1 MIRAHFP
8 WRLFSRIV
16 LIQAVLVLVA
26 LTASAVAARY
36 FFKRQFIAQV
46 ESQLHVTLDV
56 LARDIPKTSDAAWCD
71 AHSSVGP
78 SENSL
83 RLTIIDD
90 SGKVL
95 CDSRHEAKT
104 MGNHNERPEV
114 VEARSSGFGQSLRLS
129 ATLGESMLYGAISLT
144 DRHVVLRGAM
154 PLAQLS
160 RSLRIFDT
168 SLAIFLVVIAAVIGG
183 LAVWAARS
191 LVFPIGRLLLKA
203 RSVLSINELL
213 SEEGSG
219 EEPFGELSDLETSLD
234 SIRRDLEAK
243 AERLNLQREEQAT
256 LMSAISDSILAV
268 DLEGAPLFYN
278 SRFMVMFGREKD
290 RDRNF
295 RLWEMF
301 RDPEILG
308 AFRTALKEGL
318 SNLVNAIPFEQES
331 GRKFFS
337 ISVSPLRRTSGDIYG
352 AVGIFHDVTE
362 LKLAEQIRIDFV
374 ANVSH
379 ELRTPLTAI
388 KGYADTLGHDIDQGR
403 PPEKEFIEIIMRNT
417 SRLMSL
423 INDLLDLSSL
433 ESNVEDLQKTLI
445 HTDEFTNRVLN
456 QMKGVF
462 EKKGHSVTIDS
473 QSPTV
478 LADPRRLEQ
487 VLVNLLDNAG
497 KYTPAGGKI
506 AVHWD
511 AGAAKT
517 EVLLKVVDSGPG
529 IPTKHHARLFERFYR
544 VDKARSRELG
554 GTGLGLAIVKHIM
567 QRHSGTVWVESTLG
581 QGSTFVCKF
590 PGGE

>member
-1 MIRAHFP
+1 MIRANFP

-16 LIQAVLVLVA
+16 LIQAILILVA
-26 LTASAVAARY
+26 LTASAFAARY
-36 FFKRQFIAQV
+36 FFKRQFIEQV
-46 ESQLHVTLDV
+46 ERQLHVTLDV
-56 LARDIPKTSDAAWCD
+56 LARDIPKNVAPGWCHD
-71 AHSSVGP
+71 HVALGA
-78 SENSL
+78 SENAL
-83 RLTIIDD
+83 RLTIISDNGEVFCD
-90 SGKVL
+90 SGHDPK
-95 CDSRHEAKT
+95 SME
-104 MGNHNERPEV
+104 NHGARPEV
-114 VEARSSGFGQSLRLS
+114 VEARHTGFGQSTRLS
-129 ATLGESMLYGAISLT
+129 ATLGESMLYGAVDLG
-144 DRHVVLRGAM
+144 DRHVVLRGAI

-160 RSLRIFDT
+160 RALSLFDT
-168 SLAIFLVVIAAVIGG
+168 SLAIFLVAIAAFIGG

-203 RSVLSINELL
+203 RSVLSIHERLG
-213 SEEGSG
+213 EEGVSD
-219 EEPFGELSDLETSLD
+219 EPFGELSDLESSLD
-234 SIRRDLEAK
+234 SIRKDLEAK

-278 SRFMVMFGREKD
+278 SRFMVMFGREQG

-308 AFRTALKEGL
+308 AFRGALKEGR
-318 SNLVNAIPFEQES
+318 SGLVNAIPFEQES

-337 ISVSPLRRTSGDIYG
+337 ISISPLRRTSGEVYG

-388 KGYADTLGHDIDQGR
+388 KGYADTIGQDIEQGR
-403 PPEKEFIEIIMRNT
+403 PPEKEFIEIIVRNT

-433 ESNVEDLQKTLI
+433 ESNVEDLQKAIL
-445 HTDEFTNRVLN
+445 HTDEFTIRVLN

-462 EKKGHSVTIDS
+462 EKKGQTVTINAKAGA
-473 QSPTV
+473 V
-478 LADPRRLEQ
+478 LADHRRLEQ

-506 AVHWD
+506 AVYWEP
-511 AGAAKT
+511 GPMKS
-517 EVLLKVVDSGPG
+517 EVLLKIVDSGPG
-529 IPTKHHARLFERFYR
+529 IPPKHHARLFERFYR

-567 QRHSGTVWVESTLG
+567 QRHGGTISVESMLG

>member
-8 WRLFSRIV
+8 WRLFSRVV

-26 LTASAVAARY
+26 LMASALAARY
-36 FFKRQFIAQV
+36 FFKRQFIKQV
-46 ESQLHVTLDV
+46 ESQLHVTLEV
-56 LARDIPKTSDAAWCD
+56 LGRDLPENVDSGWCS
-71 AHSSVGP
+71 AHSALEASD
-78 SENSL
+78 NAL
-83 RLTIIDD
+83 RLTVTTDD
-90 SGKVL
+90 GLVL
-95 CDSRHEAKT
+95 CDSLGRT
-104 MGNHNERPEV
+104 
-114 VEARSSGFGQSLRLS
+114 
-129 ATLGESMLYGAISLT
+129 TLGYSMLYGAIDLKAK
-144 DRHVVLRGAM
+144 HLVLQGAM

-160 RSLRIFDT
+160 RSLRVFDT
-168 SLAIFLVVIAAVIGG
+168 SLAIFLVVIAIFVGG
-183 LAVWAARS
+183 LAAWAARS
-191 LVFPIGRLLLKA
+191 LVFPIGRLLVKA
-203 RSVLSINELL
+203 RSVLSINEVAG
-213 SEEGSG
+213 SEGSG
-219 EEPFGELSDLETSLD
+219 EEPYGELSDLESSLD

-268 DLEGAPLFYN
+268 DLDGAPLFYN
-278 SRFMVMFGREKD
+278 SRFMVLFGREQD

-295 RLWEMF
+295 RLWEVF
-301 RDPEILG
+301 RDPGILS
-308 AFRTALKEGL
+308 AFRWALKEGR
-318 SNLVNAIPFEQES
+318 SNLVNAIPFEQEN
-331 GRKFFS
+331 GKKFFS
-337 ISVSPLRRTSGDIYG
+337 ISISPLQRTSGEIYG

-388 KGYADTLGHDIDQGR
+388 KGYADTLGQDIDQGR
-403 PPEKEFIEIIMRNT
+403 PPEKEFIAIILRNT

-433 ESNVEDLQKTLI
+433 ESNVEDLQKSLLNTEEL
-445 HTDEFTNRVLN
+445 TNRVLN
-456 QMKGVF
+456 QMKGTF
-462 EKKGHSVTIDS
+462 EKKGHTITIEARS
-473 QSPTV
+473 STV

-511 AGAAKT
+511 PGTAKA
-517 EVLLKVVDSGPG
+517 EVLLRVVDTGPG
-529 IPTKHHARLFERFYR
+529 IPLKHHARLFERFYR

-567 QRHSGTVWVESTLG
+567 QRHNGTVWVESTLG

-590 PGGE
+590 PSGE